1 MGPSST
7 FLSQTSVYWKVYQN
21 ITNKTYSKSTFP
33 SLTLTTQVYSPVPF
47 VRNLTTSVVSSKN
60 FSRISFPQFSPL
72 VADEVHKIT
81 QVLHFQAC
89 FLAPIEEKWLVLSD
103 SSAPA
108 HQKHWWFCRYLCSC
122 QVKETF
128 RTTSLMIYKIK
139 YICLGSTWFVHD
151 GYAVSFVTILLVFIQ
166 KKGHCFDKI
175 VILLNIWKQWMYIML
190 GHSITH
196 WDWRSGTNIYTW

>member
-21 ITNKTYSKSTFP
+21 ITNKTYTKSTFS

-47 VRNLTTSVVSSKN
+47 VRNLTMSVVSSKF

-139 YICLGSTWFVHD
+139 YMPREYLICSWWLCCQLCD
-151 GYAVSFVTILLVFIQ
+151 
-166 KKGHCFDKI
+166 
-175 VILLNIWKQWMYIML
+175 
-190 GHSITH
+190 HSACIHSKERTLFWSDCH
-196 WDWRSGTNIYTW
+196 TV

>member
-1 MGPSST
+1 MSA
-7 FLSQTSVYWKVYQN
+7 
-21 ITNKTYSKSTFP
+21 
-33 SLTLTTQVYSPVPF
+33 
-47 VRNLTTSVVSSKN
+47 VSSN

-190 GHSITH
+190 GHSTTH
-196 WDWRSGTNIYTW
+196 WDLGDQVPRNTLGNLQSRVSLAMTMSQSGLETGNGCPHVSALKRNMRE

>member
-1 MGPSST
+1 LYVAIVSHDSTSQLESTKEGQEKKTKQNKMGPSST

-89 FLAPIEEKWLVLSD
+89 FLAPIEEK
-103 SSAPA
+103 
-108 HQKHWWFCRYLCSC
+108 
-122 QVKETF
+122 
-128 RTTSLMIYKIK
+128 
-139 YICLGSTWFVHD
+139 
-151 GYAVSFVTILLVFIQ
+151 
-166 KKGHCFDKI
+166 
-175 VILLNIWKQWMYIML
+175 
-190 GHSITH
+190 
-196 WDWRSGTNIYTW
+196 

>member
-1 MGPSST
+1 MPSP
-7 FLSQTSVYWKVYQN
+7 QK
-21 ITNKTYSKSTFP
+21 
-33 SLTLTTQVYSPVPF
+33 
-47 VRNLTTSVVSSKN
+47 

-196 WDWRSGTNIYTW
+196 WDWEIRYQYIHLVTYRVGYRLQWQCPNLVWKLEMGVPMCLCVKKKHKRTIIPF